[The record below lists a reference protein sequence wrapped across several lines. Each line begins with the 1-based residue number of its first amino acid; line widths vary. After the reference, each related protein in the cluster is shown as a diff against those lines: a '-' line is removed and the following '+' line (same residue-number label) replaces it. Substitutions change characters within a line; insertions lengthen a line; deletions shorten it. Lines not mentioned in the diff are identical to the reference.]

1 MKELHLYGDVDALF
15 NKSENVIYIS
25 NHQSTVDWIV
35 TNMLA
40 IRQGM
45 IGHIRY
51 ILKDSLKFLPMY
63 GFYFRQHGCIYVKRD
78 GKFSKNQHTIE
89 RVLNRLKNENTPVW
103 MVVFPEGTRFNPCKQ
118 DVIQKSKEFA
128 KERGLHPYEYVLTPR
143 MRGFKTG
150 IDHLRDHVDAVYDIT
165 IGYSNTVDPNTGLR
179 QRAPGMQNFLSE
191 KKPEVH
197 IHINRINIEDIPHS
211 DDSFK
216 TWMYNQFKE
225 KDILLSHFYSSHQKG
240 CNMRFPGESLI
251 SRLKLRQTLPSL
263 LVCCSLLMISLL
275 TDWGYTVYWHV
286 IVIGSAAGMAWM
298 TVRS

>member
-1 MKELHLYGDVDALF
+1 MWLLHLYGDVDALF
-15 NKSENVIYIS
+15 SKPENIIYIS

-40 IRQGM
+40 VRQGM

-165 IGYSNTVDPNTGLR
+165 IGYGNTIDPNTGLR

-197 IHINRINIEDIPHS
+197 IHINRINIEDIPRS
-211 DDSFK
+211 EDSFK
-216 TWMYNQFKE
+216 TWMYNQFKA
-225 KDILLSHFYSSHQKG
+225 KD
-240 CNMRFPGESLI
+240 M
-251 SRLKLRQTLPSL
+251 
-263 LVCCSLLMISLL
+263 
-275 TDWGYTVYWHV
+275 
-286 IVIGSAAGMAWM
+286 
-298 TVRS
+298 